1 MKLHHCRILPLVLAL
16 SCCGPQRKAEQPAN
30 NSEAP
35 VLPAPSAPPAVAKSA
50 IAAPSA
56 PAPAEPARATDP
68 KSVDAAL
75 AIARTFAD
83 LISRQKF
90 AEAYMLLGPNG
101 GFSSAAD
108 LAKHFSPYSALK
120 LSVDD
125 SPPPSPE
132 GAAGSIYL
140 SVRANIS
147 GTVDGR
153 HVDRPATITMR
164 RVNDVPGSTE
174 AQRRWHIEGFSDS
187 AT

>member
-1 MKLHHCRILPLVLAL
+1 MKSHHCHMLPLVLAL
-16 SCCGPQRKAEQPAN
+16 SCCGPQRQPQQPAN
-30 NSEAP
+30 NGQAP
-35 VLPAPSAPPAVAKSA
+35 VLPAPSAPPAVANSP
-50 IAAPSA
+50 IAAPVQ
-56 PAPAEPARATDP
+56 PAPAEPTKAADP
-68 KSVDAAL
+68 KSVDAAM

-83 LISRQKF
+83 LITHQKF

-108 LAKHFSPYSALK
+108 LAKHFAPYSALK
-120 LSVDD
+120 LSIDD

-153 HVDRPATITMR
+153 HVDHPATITLR

-174 AQRRWHIEGFSDS
+174 AQRRWHIEGFSDT
-187 AT
+187 AA